1 MPGGTCSLRGWL
13 LDLYPDEEGLTLWL
27 LGQDGKR
34 HHLHQ
39 AFALKFFIAG
49 PSSQLRAAWKW
60 LAGQPERP
68 VLAREERRDLFSG
81 MIPVL
86 SVEIPRPID
95 LPCLFGRVSKTFPD
109 LTYYNADLQIS
120 LHYTAR
126 HGAYPLADCEVEIDF
141 QNRVKEIRILSS
153 PWELDT
159 RHPPLSILTIEPDVD
174 PFHAAPRKVWIQIQ
188 TAQSRFALDLEP
200 RRAFLAALQAVL
212 KRHNPDLILTA
223 WGDTWLLPRLLQMAK
238 EARLDLLLNRDP
250 DREIKYREARTY
262 HAYGQVIHRGQ
273 QVHLAG
279 RWHIDI
285 NNAVMYHDYSLE
297 GIWELARIT
306 ALPVQTV
313 ARVSPGTGISA
324 MQIVTALK
332 DGILVPWHKQQA
344 EDPKS
349 VLDLIRSDLGGLV
362 FQPTIGL
369 HKDVAE
375 VDFVSMYPSIMERF
389 NISPETIQPGR
400 VEPGTGLP
408 LTKGEPGLIPRT
420 LEPLLKKRIAIK
432 ARLLEMSKWDV
443 RYKFYKAQS
452 AAHKWLLVTCFG
464 YLGYK
469 NARFG
474 KIEAHEAVTAYGRE
488 ALLRAK
494 EAAEDMGFTILH
506 MYVDGM
512 WIHKEGLSK
521 SPDFQSL
528 VEEIHAR
535 TQLPLTLDGIYRW
548 ICFLPSRQNQKIP
561 VPNRYFGIFQSGEIK
576 CRGIELRRHDT
587 PAFIA
592 ELQKEMLAILAKSPG
607 NGSLQEYLE
616 RLRVLAARRMDD
628 LRHGRIPPEK
638 LLVRQTLSRTVS
650 EYKVPSPAAIA
661 ASQLEK
667 EGKFLRPGQTVGF
680 IYTLGEPGVRAWDIA
695 GSFDPRTINI
705 SAYKI
710 LLNRAMET
718 ILKPFGM
725 REDLQLFIPVFQ
737 KRNHRLSRDDNF
749 EKAHLGL

>member
-1 MPGGTCSLRGWL
+1 M
-13 LDLYPDEEGLTLWL
+13 
-27 LGQDGKR
+27 
-34 HHLHQ
+34 
-39 AFALKFFIAG
+39 
-49 PSSQLRAAWKW
+49 
-60 LAGQPERP
+60 
-68 VLAREERRDLFSG
+68 
-81 MIPVL
+81 
-86 SVEIPRPID
+86 
-95 LPCLFGRVSKTFPD
+95 
-109 LTYYNADLQIS
+109 
-120 LHYTAR
+120 
-126 HGAYPLADCEVEIDF
+126 
-141 QNRVKEIRILSS
+141 
-153 PWELDT
+153 
-159 RHPPLSILTIEPDVD
+159 
-174 PFHAAPRKVWIQIQ
+174 
-188 TAQSRFALDLEP
+188 
-200 RRAFLAALQAVL
+200 
-212 KRHNPDLILTA
+212 
-223 WGDTWLLPRLLQMAK
+223 
-238 EARLDLLLNRDP
+238 
-250 DREIKYREARTY
+250 
-262 HAYGQVIHRGQ
+262 
-273 QVHLAG
+273 
-279 RWHIDI
+279 
-285 NNAVMYHDYSLE
+285 
-297 GIWELARIT
+297 
-306 ALPVQTV
+306 
-313 ARVSPGTGISA
+313 
-324 MQIVTALK
+324 
-332 DGILVPWHKQQA
+332 
-344 EDPKS
+344 
-349 VLDLIRSDLGGLV
+349 
-362 FQPTIGL
+362 
-369 HKDVAE
+369 
-375 VDFVSMYPSIMERF
+375 
-389 NISPETIQPGR
+389 
-400 VEPGTGLP
+400 
-408 LTKGEPGLIPRT
+408 
-420 LEPLLKKRIAIK
+420 
-432 ARLLEMSKWDV
+432 
-443 RYKFYKAQS
+443 
-452 AAHKWLLVTCFG
+452 
-464 YLGYK
+464 
-469 NARFG
+469 
-474 KIEAHEAVTAYGRE
+474 TAYGRE

-592 ELQKEMLAILAKSPG
+592 ELQKEMLAILAKCPG

-616 RLRVLAARRMDD
+616 RLRVLAARHMDD

-650 EYKVPSPAAIA
+650 EYKVPSHAAIA

-705 SAYKI
+705 SAYKT